1 MQLNNNSTM
10 NSIKILWVD
19 DEIDLLK
26 PHILFLEKKNYAVT
40 TCNNGRDAV
49 DLFSEESFDIVF
61 LDENMPGMSGL
72 ETLAEIKEKKS
83 SIPVIMITK
92 SEEEYIMEEAIG
104 SKIADYL
111 IKPVNPNQ
119 ILLSLKKNLDH
130 SRLVSEKTTLD
141 YQKEFRKIAMD
152 MAMVNSYEDWVELYK
167 KLLFWEIELENIN
180 DLNLIEI
187 LESQKVEANVQFG
200 KFIERN
206 YEDWFETPVRQG
218 SYDTKSEARSKGEQP
233 ANKPIQSH
241 TLFRELVV
249 PEIVKKE
256 KPIFF
261 VVIDNLRYDQ
271 WKAIESVVNN
281 HYKLEKEVPYFSIL
295 PTATQYARNAI
306 FSGLLPIDME
316 KQFPQYW
323 KNDVDEGGKNLYE
336 AEFLAAHLKRL
347 GLNIKHDYFKIT
359 NFSGGKKLAENFK
372 ALKDHDL
379 VTVVYNFVDMLSHAK
394 TEMDVVKELASDD
407 KAYRSLTLS
416 WFKNSPLLE
425 IIQQAQ
431 RLGFKLI
438 ITTDHGTINVKN
450 PSKVIGDK
458 NTSLNLRYK
467 TGRSLT
473 YEDKD
478 VYAVKDPKK
487 IGLPTINMSSSYI
500 FAKNDLFLAYVNNYN
515 HYVSYYRNTYQHGG
529 ISLEEMIVP
538 FLMFNPK

>member
-1 MQLNNNSTM
+1 MDKIQ
-10 NSIKILWVD
+10 ILWVD
-19 DEIDLLK
+19 DEIDMLK
-26 PHILFLEKKNYAVT
+26 PHILFLEKKNYEVT
-40 TCNNGRDAV
+40 TRNNGPDAIDV
-49 DLFSEESFDIVF
+49 FDEKNFDIVF

-72 ETLAEIKEKKS
+72 EVLGELKEKKAS
-83 SIPVIMITK
+83 VPVVMITK

-119 ILLSLKKNLDH
+119 ILLSLKKNLDN

-141 YQKEFRKIAMD
+141 YQKEFRKIAME
-152 MAMVNSYEDWVELYK
+152 MAMVNTWEEWVDTYK
-167 KLLFWEIELENIN
+167 KLIFWEMELENIE
-180 DLNLIEI
+180 DQSMTEI
-187 LESQKVEANVQFG
+187 LESQMTEANSQFS

-206 YEDWFETPVRQG
+206 YEDWFEVP
-218 SYDTKSEARSKGEQP
+218 TKPGKGHSVD
-233 ANKPIQSH
+233 KPIMSN

-249 PEIVKKE
+249 PELTKKE
-256 KPIFF
+256 RPVLF

-271 WKAIESVVNN
+271 WKAFESVVSN
-281 HYKLEKEVPYFSIL
+281 HYKLEKEIPYFSIL
-295 PTATQYARNAI
+295 PTATQYARNSI
-306 FSGLLPIDME
+306 FSGLLPIEME

-323 KNDVDEGGKNLYE
+323 KNDIDDGGKNLHE
-336 AEFLAAHLKRL
+336 AEFLTAQLKRL
-347 GLNIKHDYFKIT
+347 GLNIKQDYFKIT
-359 NFSGGKKLAENFK
+359 NLAGGKKLAETFRSY
-372 ALKDHDL
+372 KDNDL
-379 VTVVYNFVDMLSHAK
+379 VTVVYNFIDMLSHAK

-431 RLGFKLI
+431 QLGFKLI

-467 TGRSLT
+467 TGRSLS
-473 YEDKD
+473 YEEKE

-487 IGLPTINMSSSYI
+487 IGLPAINMSSSFI
-500 FAKNDLFLAYVNNYN
+500 FAKNDDFLAYVNNFN

-529 ISLEEMIVP
+529 ISLEEMIIP
-538 FLMFNPK
+538 FLVFNPK